1 MSWKLRRH
9 LIVCTF
15 LGAALLF
22 LAVELYL
29 RFQYGLCSAVLMRAD
44 DDYEYIAQPNQKQKR
59 FGNRVLY
66 NSLSMRNEELR
77 EGSIRILCLGDS
89 ILNGGTLTDQRRL
102 ATSILSHELSKE
114 AGKDV
119 QVLNVS
125 AGSWG
130 PDNCMA
136 WLKRH
141 GDFGAIAIV
150 LVVSSHD
157 VHDTMT
163 FVPIVGKSKSFPT
176 RQYSLAIIELLDRYL
191 FPQNKLFNMTKDEA
205 DAAFRK
211 EHHIE
216 KTDVSFNPGFQG
228 ILDYAL
234 ERRMPFAIYLHATL
248 YELEKGS
255 YDDDGKAV
263 IDFCQRNSILLF
275 QDLGHG
281 LTQQCIREN
290 DYLHYSDAGQS
301 LMARL
306 LLPFCKDALQQPQR

>member
-1 MSWKLRRH
+1 MSWKSKRR
-9 LIVCTF
+9 LIAYAFIGSV
-15 LGAALLF
+15 LL
-22 LAVELYL
+22 LLMLELYL
-29 RFQYGLCSAVLMRAD
+29 RFHYGLCSAVLMRAD

-59 FGNRVLY
+59 FGNKVQY

-89 ILNGGTLTDQRRL
+89 ILNGGTLTDQRLL
-102 ATSILSHELSKE
+102 ATSILSSDLSKE
-114 AGKDV
+114 FGRDV

-141 GDFGAIAIV
+141 GDFGAVAIV

-176 RQYSLAIIELLDRYL
+176 RQYPLALIELLDRYL
-191 FPQNKLFNMTKDEA
+191 FPQSKLFNMTKDEA
-205 DAAFRK
+205 DAAFRR

-216 KTDVSFNPGFQG
+216 KTDIAFNPGFLG
-228 ILDYAL
+228 ILEYAREHRL
-234 ERRMPFAIYLHATL
+234 PFLIYLHATL
-248 YELEKGS
+248 YELEIGS
-255 YDDDGKAV
+255 YDEDGRA
-263 IDFCQRNSILLF
+263 IMDFCQRNAIPLI

-281 LTQQCIREN
+281 LTKQCIIHN
-290 DYLHYSDAGQS
+290 DYLHYSEDGHS
-301 LMARL
+301 LMAKL
-306 LLPFCKDALQQPQR
+306 LAPFCKDVLLKSQR

>member
-1 MSWKLRRH
+1 MNWKSKRR
-9 LIVCTF
+9 LIACTI
-15 LGAALLF
+15 LGGALL
-22 LAVELYL
+22 LLGVELYL
-29 RFQYGLCSAVLMRAD
+29 RVHYGLCSAVLMRAD
-44 DDYEYIAQPNQKQKR
+44 DDYEYIAQANQKLKR
-59 FGNRVLY
+59 FGHRIQY

-89 ILNGGTLTDQRRL
+89 ILNGGTLTDQQRL
-102 ATSILSHELSKE
+102 ATSILSSELSKDS
-114 AGKDV
+114 GRDV

-130 PDNCMA
+130 PDNCLA
-136 WLKRH
+136 WLNKH
-141 GDFGAIAIV
+141 GNFGAIGIV

-176 RQYSLAIIELLDRYL
+176 RQYPLAMIELLDRYL
-191 FPQNKLFNMTKDEA
+191 FPQNKLFYMTKDQA

-216 KTDVSFNPGFQG
+216 KTKVVFNPGFQG
-228 ILDYAL
+228 ILEYAR
-234 ERRMPFAIYLHATL
+234 ERQLPFVIYLHATL
-248 YELEKGS
+248 YEMEKGN
-255 YDDDGKAV
+255 YDEDGLAI
-263 IDFCQRNSILLF
+263 IDFCQQNSIPLI

-281 LTQQCIREN
+281 LTKQCIREN
-290 DYLHYSDAGQS
+290 DYLHYSDVGQS

-306 LLPFCKDALQQPQR
+306 LLPFCKDVLLKSRR